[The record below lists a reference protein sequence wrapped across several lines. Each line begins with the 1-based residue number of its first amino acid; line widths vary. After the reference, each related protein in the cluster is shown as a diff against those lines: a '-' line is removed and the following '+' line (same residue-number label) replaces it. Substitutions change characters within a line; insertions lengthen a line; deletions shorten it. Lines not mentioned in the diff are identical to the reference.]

1 MIAARHANG
10 GSSTLAFDEPGSRG
24 LRRALRVSAPKPWA
38 MTDRVWIAEN
48 VWHIQRDFAM
58 IGSVRSRTPRSDGT
72 ADLGTALTFLRA
84 LWGVNHAME
93 RFSRSMQ
100 KRHGV
105 TGPERLFIRV
115 VGRKPGITPAELADI
130 LQVHRSSITPLIKKL
145 ERRRLIVRKANP
157 DDARS
162 FHLELTPGGHRID
175 ALREGTIEEAV
186 RRSIAS
192 TQPPDVAT
200 TSAMLVK
207 LARRLTSALDR
218 GG

>member
-1 MIAARHANG
+1 MIA
-10 GSSTLAFDEPGSRG
+10 
-24 LRRALRVSAPKPWA
+24 V
-38 MTDRVWIAEN
+38 
-48 VWHIQRDFAM
+48 
-58 IGSVRSRTPRSDGT
+58 VRSRTPRSDT
-72 ADLGTALTFLRA
+72 ATGLGSALTFLRA

-115 VGRKPGITPAELADI
+115 VGQKPGITPAELADV

-145 ERRRLIVRKANP
+145 ERRRLIVRSGNP

-162 FHLELTPGGHRID
+162 FHLELTPGGRRID
-175 ALREGTIEEAV
+175 ALRDGTIEEVV
-186 RRSIAS
+186 RHSIAS
-192 TQPPDVAT
+192 TAPEDVVI
-200 TSAMLVK
+200 TSAMLVN

-218 GG
+218 RR